1 MLEFK
6 IFINKVARPTSSIIS
21 IADRDMV
28 AFEVSCKSIQSL
40 SSIDVEVYLEDYK
53 IPLILSEDGLVY
65 RSQASNLFRE
75 SFGYSSVRV
84 FVDQELSCEHV
95 FSVTTN
101 EERFNNIKDMMS
113 YLLENNKRI
122 LDICFART
130 KYDSKNDGIYE
141 ASFDS
146 VIGLAEK
153 VVNAISGKQ
162 SVLRKELRHR
172 LELVK
177 EDVNEKNYYN
187 INPQDIIENLD
198 LLYQGY
204 SPNSLSL
211 FGKVYSLDAIRREN
225 HIDSY
230 DLTENHILLGGL
242 VSIKE
247 TMLDILKSV
256 ENGFS
261 HLTHDMEY
269 TTLKPYSNK
278 VNNYSIEELH
288 VHLTTDGM
296 DRRINA
302 VLASLE
308 ELIYL
313 FKKKLG
319 ISFNGYI
326 APKLTPYAKKS
337 SFYLSVYTL
346 LDDWYSLGSPDI
358 GINHDLTKI
367 RSTSKIYEFYTL
379 YKLIDE
385 LYFDGWQVVKSVEHS
400 FFKRFIPSQVEFK
413 KGASSLILYYEKKV
427 NGFTEFTQHNDLV
440 ALTKNNPK
448 HKYNYYNPDFLLV
461 KQKDDTVSYYIL
473 DAKYSSSRT
482 LNEYRTLDTLFEKYF
497 INFAVY
503 NSLDDTL
510 RKDSIKCVK
519 AIHPF
524 GNNEL
529 NKWSSLLPTVVPQ
542 VSSILLS
549 KDSNNLNKIISL
561 VNKPH

>member
-6 IFINKVARPTSSIIS
+6 IFINKVARPTSSIIN

-242 VSIKE
+242 ISIKE

-326 APKLTPYAKKS
+326 EPIPD
-337 SFYLSVYTL
+337 SV
-346 LDDWYSLGSPDI
+346 
-358 GINHDLTKI
+358 
-367 RSTSKIYEFYTL
+367 
-379 YKLIDE
+379 
-385 LYFDGWQVVKSVEHS
+385 
-400 FFKRFIPSQVEFK
+400 
-413 KGASSLILYYEKKV
+413 
-427 NGFTEFTQHNDLV
+427 
-440 ALTKNNPK
+440 
-448 HKYNYYNPDFLLV
+448 
-461 KQKDDTVSYYIL
+461 
-473 DAKYSSSRT
+473 
-482 LNEYRTLDTLFEKYF
+482 
-497 INFAVY
+497 
-503 NSLDDTL
+503 
-510 RKDSIKCVK
+510 
-519 AIHPF
+519 
-524 GNNEL
+524 
-529 NKWSSLLPTVVPQ
+529 
-542 VSSILLS
+542 
-549 KDSNNLNKIISL
+549 
-561 VNKPH
+561 